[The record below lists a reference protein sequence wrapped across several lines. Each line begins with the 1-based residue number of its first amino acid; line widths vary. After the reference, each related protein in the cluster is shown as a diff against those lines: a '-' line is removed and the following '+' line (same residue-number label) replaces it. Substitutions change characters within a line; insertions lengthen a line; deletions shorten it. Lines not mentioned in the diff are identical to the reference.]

1 MMTWEQIIIQIRT
14 EPKYAPLVDLAYF
27 EADLPLNIERF
38 RSREEYRE
46 TLNIIRKNAPD
57 ARRILDVG
65 AGNGV
70 ASVAFALDGYEV
82 TALEPDPSL
91 TIGVGAIKS
100 LKEHYKLSNLKIE
113 ESYGESMPFPDAS
126 FDVVYVRQ
134 AMHHAAD
141 LPRFVKE
148 CARVLKP
155 GGLLLTV
162 RDHVIYNEK
171 DKDWFLRSHPLH
183 SFYGGENAFTFDQ
196 YSDAIKN
203 AGISISTVLRHYD
216 SVINY
221 FPEDPNQISTRA
233 KEREDLIT
241 TNLGKKLPLIG
252 KLQPVKSWYRNRL
265 LQSLGPANDE
275 RKIPGRLITFIGRK
289 TA

>member
-1 MMTWEQIIIQIRT
+1 MTWEQIIIQIRT

-27 EADLPLNIERF
+27 ESDLPLNIERF
-38 RSREEYRE
+38 RSREEYLE
-46 TLNIIRKNAPD
+46 TLKLIKENASS

-70 ASVAFALDGYEV
+70 ASVSFALDGYDV
-82 TALEPDPSL
+82 TALEPDPSM
-91 TIGVGAIKS
+91 TIGAGAIKK
-100 LKEHYKLSNLKIE
+100 LKEHYKLTNLE
-113 ESYGESMPFPDAS
+113 VAESYGESMPFADEW

-134 AMHHAAD
+134 AMHHADD

-171 DKDWFLRSHPLH
+171 DKEWFLRSHPLH
-183 SFYGGENAFTFDQ
+183 SFYGGENAFTFEQ
-196 YSDAIKN
+196 YRDAINN
-203 AGISISTVLRHYD
+203 AGIKIVSVLRHYD

-221 FPEDPNQISTRA
+221 FPEDPNQINART
-233 KEREDLIT
+233 KEREELIT
-241 TNLGKKLPLIG
+241 ANLGKKLPLIG
-252 KLQPVKSWYRNRL
+252 DLKPVKRWYRNRL

-275 RKIPGRLITFIGRK
+275 RKIPGRLITFVGRK